1 LTQYLVR
8 LPDKEDKGDA
18 KRIAKEEKDK
28 RIVTKP
34 EVKDSDVS
42 GEDEDD
48 DEGMED
54 DMDGSEDGEDEIE
67 DDEENLSFDEDGSEG
82 DDGSEG
88 EDGSGDDGSD
98 ADDDD
103 EPSADDD
110 SDAEKKKKKK
120 KKKNNIYEIKEL
132 PPDPYLIR
140 REATLLNLVLKSFKK
155 RVIVFFN
162 EKVQCHRMLLL
173 FKMFKLNAVEV
184 NGNLS

>member
-1 LTQYLVR
+1 MR
-8 LPDKEDKGDA
+8 LPDTEDKGDA

-28 RIVTKP
+28 RVVKQP
-34 EVKDSDVS
+34 EIKDSDIS
-42 GEDEDD
+42 GD

-54 DMDGSEDGEDEIE
+54 DLDGSEGGEDEIE
-67 DDEENLSFDEDGSEG
+67 EDEENLSFDEEGSDG
-82 DDGSEG
+82 DDGSEE

-98 ADDDD
+98 DDEDDD

-120 KKKNNIYEIKEL
+120 KKKNKGFEIKEL

-173 FKMFKLNAVEV
+173 FKIFKLNAVEV
-184 NGNLS
+184 NGNLT

>member
-1 LTQYLVR
+1 VR
-8 LPDKEDKGDA
+8 LPETEDKGDA

-28 RIVTKP
+28 RVVKP
-34 EVKDSDVS
+34 PEIKDSDVS
-42 GEDEDD
+42 GEEDY
-48 DEGMED
+48 EGMED
-54 DMDGSEDGEDEIE
+54 EFEGSEDGEDEIE
-67 DDEENLSFDEDGSEG
+67 DDEDNLSFDEDGSEG
-82 DDGSEG
+82 DEGSE
-88 EDGSGDDGSD
+88 GDDGSGED
-98 ADDDD
+98 DNDDDDD

-120 KKKNNIYEIKEL
+120 KKKNKSFEIKEL

-173 FKMFKLNAVEV
+173 FKIFKLNAVEV
-184 NGNLS
+184 NGNLT

>member
-1 LTQYLVR
+1 MR
-8 LPDKEDKGDA
+8 LPDTEDKGDA

-28 RIVTKP
+28 RVVKQP
-34 EVKDSDVS
+34 EIKDSDVS
-42 GEDEDD
+42 GEDDEED
-48 DEGMED
+48 MED
-54 DMDGSEDGEDEIE
+54 DMEGSEGGEDEIE
-67 DDEENLSFDEDGSEG
+67 EDEENLSFDEEGSDG
-82 DDGSEG
+82 DDGSDE
-88 EDGSGDDGSD
+88 EDGSGDEGSD
-98 ADDDD
+98 DDDDDD

-120 KKKNNIYEIKEL
+120 KKKNKSFEIKEL

-173 FKMFKLNAVEV
+173 FKIFKLNAVEV
-184 NGNLS
+184 NGNLN

>member
-1 LTQYLVR
+1 
-8 LPDKEDKGDA
+8 
-18 KRIAKEEKDK
+18 
-28 RIVTKP
+28 
-34 EVKDSDVS
+34 
-42 GEDEDD
+42 
-48 DEGMED
+48 
-54 DMDGSEDGEDEIE
+54 MDGSEGGEDEIE
-67 DDEENLSFDEDGSEG
+67 EDEENLSFDEEGSDG
-82 DDGSEG
+82 DDGSEE

-98 ADDDD
+98 DDEDDD

-120 KKKNNIYEIKEL
+120 KKKNKGFEIKEL

-173 FKMFKLNAVEV
+173 FKIFKLNAVEV
-184 NGNLS
+184 NGNLT

>member
-1 LTQYLVR
+1 MR
-8 LPDKEDKGDA
+8 LPDTEDKGDA

-28 RIVTKP
+28 RIVIQP

-42 GEDEDD
+42 DEDEDD
-48 DEGMED
+48 DEDMED
-54 DMDGSEDGEDEIE
+54 DMEGSEEGEDEIE
-67 DDEENLSFDEDGSEG
+67 DDEENLSFDEEGSEG
-82 DDGSEG
+82 DEGSEG
-88 EDGSGDDGSD
+88 EDGSDADDD
-98 ADDDD
+98 DDDD

-120 KKKNNIYEIKEL
+120 KKKNNSFEIKEL

-173 FKMFKLNAVEV
+173 FKIFKLNAVEV
-184 NGNLS
+184 NGNLT

>member
-1 LTQYLVR
+1 
-8 LPDKEDKGDA
+8 
-18 KRIAKEEKDK
+18 
-28 RIVTKP
+28 
-34 EVKDSDVS
+34 
-42 GEDEDD
+42 
-48 DEGMED
+48 MED
-54 DMDGSEDGEDEIE
+54 DLDGSEGGEDEIE
-67 DDEENLSFDEDGSEG
+67 EDEDNLSFDEDGSDG
-82 DDGSEG
+82 DDGSED

-98 ADDDD
+98 DEDDDD

-120 KKKNNIYEIKEL
+120 KKKNKGFEIKEL

-173 FKMFKLNAVEV
+173 FKIFKLNAVEV
-184 NGNLS
+184 NGNLT

>member
-1 LTQYLVR
+1 VR
-8 LPDKEDKGDA
+8 LPDTEDKGDA

-28 RIVTKP
+28 RIVIQP

-48 DEGMED
+48 DEDMED
-54 DMDGSEDGEDEIE
+54 DMDGSEEGEDEIE
-67 DDEENLSFDEDGSEG
+67 EDEENLSFDEEGSEG
-82 DDGSEG
+82 DEGSEG
-88 EDGSGDDGSD
+88 EDGSGEDGSD
-98 ADDDD
+98 ADDDDDDD

-120 KKKNNIYEIKEL
+120 KKKNNSFEIKEL

-173 FKMFKLNAVEV
+173 FKIFKLNAVEV
-184 NGNLS
+184 NGNLT

>member
-1 LTQYLVR
+1 VR
-8 LPDKEDKGDA
+8 LPDTEDKGDA

-28 RIVTKP
+28 RIVIQP

-42 GEDEDD
+42 DEDEDD
-48 DEGMED
+48 DEDMED
-54 DMDGSEDGEDEIE
+54 DMEGSEEGEDEIE
-67 DDEENLSFDEDGSEG
+67 DDEENLSFDEEGSEG
-82 DDGSEG
+82 DEGSEG
-88 EDGSGDDGSD
+88 EDGSDADDD
-98 ADDDD
+98 DDDD

-120 KKKNNIYEIKEL
+120 KKKNNSFEIKEL

-173 FKMFKLNAVEV
+173 FKIFKLNAVEV
-184 NGNLS
+184 NGNLT